1 MDGNQR
7 KVFQPC
13 EFVLSLAVEL
23 LIFPLIDVFW
33 LPMLLWDKC
42 GSVTVLRTPATNTDL
57 LWCWSGLFE
66 SHWFKNHDTERFM
79 CHISMFAYQHEP
91 IVKSFQIL
99 AIFTFNITCN
109 GCWISQIVCL
119 FVSNFYHL
127 FLQLELWV
135 NNMPIC
141 QSVFFSLHDTQ

>member
-57 LWCWSGLFE
+57 LWCWSDWKL
-66 SHWFKNHDTERFM
+66 
-79 CHISMFAYQHEP
+79 
-91 IVKSFQIL
+91 L
-99 AIFTFNITCN
+99 
-109 GCWISQIVCL
+109 
-119 FVSNFYHL
+119 
-127 FLQLELWV
+127 
-135 NNMPIC
+135 
-141 QSVFFSLHDTQ
+141 